1 MDQPD
6 LVDKF
11 LPLTLF
17 LGQRDEVLACF
28 HAVGPRLLGLVA
40 GAELVKQAVY
50 QFAAVFQKVVVGR
63 IANSASQHVASTFI
77 VPPVVIAVL
86 VGVDLLRLAAVCLRQ
101 QQGQQVEEFMI
112 ETLANLDE
120 QLWNENGFLRELGK
134 PKQILHIGILLDGLD
149 GLLIAQ
155 PLNMLHYQSTNN
167 HAGRLVACTVVSVLQ
182 SLVVFLLYL
191 VPGKIV
197 SKLHPTVGP
206 AQTRERLLKLK
217 QLVIVVLGVVFHVDS
232 C

>member
-1 MDQPD
+1 M
-6 LVDKF
+6 
-11 LPLTLF
+11 
-17 LGQRDEVLACF
+17 
-28 HAVGPRLLGLVA
+28 
-40 GAELVKQAVY
+40 
-50 QFAAVFQKVVVGR
+50 
-63 IANSASQHVASTFI
+63 
-77 VPPVVIAVL
+77 VIAVL

-112 ETLANLDE
+112 KTLVNLDE
-120 QLWNENGFLRELGK
+120 QLWNENGFLCEFGK
-134 PKQILHIGILLDGLD
+134 PKQILHVRILLDGLD

-155 PLNMLHYQSTNN
+155 PFNMLHYQSTNN
-167 HAGRLVACTVVSVLQ
+167 HAGGLIACTVVSVLQ

-197 SKLHPTVGP
+197 GKLHSAVGL

-217 QLVIVVLGVVFHVDS
+217 QLVTVVLGVVFHVDS